1 MVGFVGSLGVGKL
14 GSVGR
19 ADGLCSRKSVVVMGT
34 GNSFGKLFKIS
45 TWGESHG
52 IGVGVTIDGCPPR
65 LELSPEDVQKELDRR
80 KPGQSKLTTPRK
92 EDDMAEILSGVV
104 SGKTIGTPIGILVRN
119 KNQIGKDYDNIAV
132 SYRPSHAD
140 ATYDAK
146 YGIRAVAGGGRSS
159 ARETIGRVAA
169 GAVAKKLL
177 KTYSDVDIVG
187 YVQKVQD
194 IAADNIDVDKVT
206 LEDVERY
213 VLRWEAHAFPAGS

>member
-1 MVGFVGSLGVGKL
+1 M
-14 GSVGR
+14 
-19 ADGLCSRKSVVVMGT
+19 A
-34 GNSFGKLFKIS
+34 
-45 TWGESHG
+45 
-52 IGVGVTIDGCPPR
+52 
-65 LELSPEDVQKELDRR
+65 LD
-80 KPGQSKLTTPRK
+80 
-92 EDDMAEILSGVV
+92 
-104 SGKTIGTPIGILVRN
+104 LVF
-119 KNQIGKDYDNIAV
+119 Q
-132 SYRPSHAD
+132 
-140 ATYDAK
+140 
-146 YGIRAVAGGGRSS
+146 RSS

>member
-1 MVGFVGSLGVGKL
+1 V
-14 GSVGR
+14 
-19 ADGLCSRKSVVVMGT
+19 A
-34 GNSFGKLFKIS
+34 
-45 TWGESHG
+45 
-52 IGVGVTIDGCPPR
+52 
-65 LELSPEDVQKELDRR
+65 LD
-80 KPGQSKLTTPRK
+80 
-92 EDDMAEILSGVV
+92 
-104 SGKTIGTPIGILVRN
+104 LVF
-119 KNQIGKDYDNIAV
+119 Q
-132 SYRPSHAD
+132 
-140 ATYDAK
+140 
-146 YGIRAVAGGGRSS
+146 RSS